1 MKEKI
6 IEIGV
11 IGCGTV
17 GFNFIKSFTKKR
29 REIEKK
35 TGVKFVIKKV
45 YDKDEKKIKPFPE
58 FSCNSVKEII
68 EDPEID
74 IVVELIGGIHPAY
87 EFIVKS
93 NKNGKSVIT
102 ANKAL
107 LSEKGKE
114 IFNLAVKNKVY
125 VGYEASVAGAIPV
138 IKTLKE
144 SFIGNKITKML
155 GILNGT
161 TNFILSQMFKYGMNF
176 SDALKKAQK
185 LGYAEA
191 DPTLD
196 IGGMDTAHKL
206 SILSTL
212 AFNKPISWKDIY
224 VEGIDKIEFTDI
236 KYAHEFG
243 YRIKLLAIAKIS
255 SNFLEL
261 RVHPAL
267 LPSNHLLSSVEGVY
281 NGIFIEGDM
290 IGNSLLYGEG
300 AGGKAAASSVIS
312 DVVEIGKKIL
322 QKEYISPPFYE
333 NKKLTIKSMD
343 KISIRYYFR
352 FTALDKPGV
361 LAKISKILGKNNI
374 SISSV
379 IQKQENPQK
388 AVPIVML
395 THKAEEKNVKKAI
408 KEIDNLDVIKKPT
421 IIIRVEE

>member
-1 MKEKI
+1 MEKEI
-6 IEIGV
+6 IKIGV
-11 IGCGTV
+11 VGCGTV
-17 GFNFIKSFTKKR
+17 GFNFIKGFVR
-29 REIEKK
+29 RRKEIEKK
-35 TGVKFVIKKV
+35 TGVKFIIKKV
-45 YDKDEKKIKPFPE
+45 YDKDKKKLKPFSKIAGKSLE
-58 FSCNSVKEII
+58 EII
-68 EDPEID
+68 NDPEID
-74 IVVELIGGIHPAY
+74 IVVELIGGITDAY
-87 EFIVKS
+87 EIITRS
-93 NKNGKSVIT
+93 IRNGKSVIT

-107 LSEKGKE
+107 LSEKGKD
-114 IFNLAVKNKVY
+114 IFNLAVKNRVY
-125 VGYEASVAGAIPV
+125 IGYETSVAGAIPV

-144 SFIGNKITKML
+144 SFVGNRITKIL

-161 TNFILSQMFKYGMNF
+161 TNFILSQMFKYGMEF
-176 SDALKKAQK
+176 SNALQKAQK

-196 IGGMDTAHKL
+196 IKGLDTAHKL
-206 SILSTL
+206 SIISTL
-212 AFNKPISWKDIY
+212 AFNKPISWKQIY
-224 VEGIDKIEFTDI
+224 VEGIEKIEFIDI
-236 KYAHEFG
+236 KYANEFG

-255 SNFLEL
+255 SKFLEL

-267 LPSNHLLSSVEGVY
+267 IPSNHLLSSVEDVY
-281 NGIFIEGDM
+281 NGIFIEGDL

-312 DVVEIGKKIL
+312 DVVEIGGKIL

-333 NKKLTIKSMD
+333 DRKVMIKNMD
-343 KISIRYYFR
+343 EISIRYYFR

-361 LAKISKILGKNNI
+361 LAKISKILGENNI

-408 KEIDNLDVIKKPT
+408 SEIDNLDVIKKPT